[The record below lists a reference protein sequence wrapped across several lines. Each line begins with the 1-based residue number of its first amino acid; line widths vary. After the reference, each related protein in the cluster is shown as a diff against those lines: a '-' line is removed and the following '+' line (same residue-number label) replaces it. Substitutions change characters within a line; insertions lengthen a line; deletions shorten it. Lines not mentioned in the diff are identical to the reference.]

1 MLQGQWYGSFSGSFT
16 GKCSVNVEEIN
27 NEIIFYCY
35 LISENN
41 THPSLFSYFRVDN
54 NKINDEIRAFDN
66 LSPIDGNY
74 HIVPKNQKEQY
85 INTYYQNIILP
96 KELKIQ
102 IKYSDPIL
110 NINTLTEINTEIK
123 LSLKRNYSEQYKLEA
138 QDISW
143 DEFKRMMNSIQYR
156 KVAFR
161 GQKNTWPLR
170 TSFHR
175 TDRCDVIEYS
185 FHDIPM
191 LHRHLSSLTKHYFDL
206 SDNQH
211 YGAFFNLIQH
221 HGYPTPLLDWSY
233 SPYVA
238 AFFAFHQI
246 NKEEVQKGEL
256 GRKARIFIFESDL
269 WRKDFPQFFSIGDC
283 RLHLSIGEYLALN
296 NTRSLPQQALTTLT
310 NLFDIEGYLYECG
323 KMTGRTYLHAY
334 DISLHETPKV
344 ISELALMGITYGSL
358 FPGLDGACAD
368 IRKINFPEI

>member
-1 MLQGQWYGSFSGSFT
+1 MVL
-16 GKCSVNVEEIN
+16 
-27 NEIIFYCY
+27 
-35 LISENN
+35 
-41 THPSLFSYFRVDN
+41 
-54 NKINDEIRAFDN
+54 
-66 LSPIDGNY
+66 
-74 HIVPKNQKEQY
+74 
-85 INTYYQNIILP
+85 
-96 KELKIQ
+96 
-102 IKYSDPIL
+102 
-110 NINTLTEINTEIK
+110 
-123 LSLKRNYSEQYKLEA
+123 
-138 QDISW
+138 
-143 DEFKRMMNSIQYR
+143 
-156 KVAFR
+156 
-161 GQKNTWPLR
+161 
-170 TSFHR
+170 
-175 TDRCDVIEYS
+175 
-185 FHDIPM
+185 
-191 LHRHLSSLTKHYFDL
+191 
-206 SDNQH
+206 
-211 YGAFFNLIQH
+211 FFNLIQH